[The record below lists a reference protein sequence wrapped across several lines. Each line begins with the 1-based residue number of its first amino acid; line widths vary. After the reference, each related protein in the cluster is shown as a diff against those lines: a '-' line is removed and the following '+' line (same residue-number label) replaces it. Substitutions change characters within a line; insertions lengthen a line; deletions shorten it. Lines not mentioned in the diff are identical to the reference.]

1 MTAVLKASTYCLMEE
16 CNPCGVVA
24 SRDILLRLPH
34 NGRIRSARTA
44 LCQDT
49 DAVEP
54 QRLTQGR
61 RSRNGVQG
69 ARPLVRRSRTGGTGR
84 SADHGRVRPDG

>member
-54 QRLTQGR
+54 QRLTHRVAAAETGFKGR
-61 RSRNGVQG
+61 APWSGAAGQG
-69 ARPLVRRSRTGGTGR
+69 AW
-84 SADHGRVRPDG
+84 ADRLCR